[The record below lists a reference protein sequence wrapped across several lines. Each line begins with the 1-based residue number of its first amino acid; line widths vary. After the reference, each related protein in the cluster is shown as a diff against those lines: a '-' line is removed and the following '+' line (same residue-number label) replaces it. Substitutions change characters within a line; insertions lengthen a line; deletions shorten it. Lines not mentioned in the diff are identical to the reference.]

1 MKTTKTLAQISSSK
15 GFQLSEILVSWQY
28 YTEETVILAYLEI
41 KRRGIQINEEI
52 EKLITA
58 FSEALGKP
66 ISQLET
72 ELFETKNV
80 ANYQEYYQSLPKFSE
95 TVNDESKRLEKLRR
109 DQMFQREVIEK
120 KQANKDILYGGL
132 WFGGGLVVTLVSV
145 ASGKGGPI
153 AYGAVLLGGIQ
164 FFRGLM
170 KS

>member
-28 YTEETVILAYLEI
+28 YTEETVILAYSEI

-58 FSEALGKP
+58 FSDAQGKP
-66 ISQLET
+66 ILQLET
-72 ELFETKNV
+72 ELFESKNV
-80 ANYQEYYQSLPKFSE
+80 ANYQEYYNSLPTYSE
-95 TVNDESKRLEKLRR
+95 ISNEESHKLEKLRR
-109 DQMFQREVIEK
+109 DQMFQRQAMEK
-120 KQANKDILYGGL
+120 KDANKDVLYGGI
-132 WFGGGLVVTLVSV
+132 WFVGGLAVTLVSV
-145 ASGKGGPI
+145 ASGKGGFI
-153 AYGAVLLGGIQ
+153 AYGAVIFGGIQ

>member
-28 YTEETVILAYLEI
+28 YTEETVILAYSEI

-58 FSEALGKP
+58 FSDAQGKP

-72 ELFETKNV
+72 ELFESKNV
-80 ANYQEYYQSLPKFSE
+80 TNYQEYFNSLPTYSE
-95 TVNDESKRLEKLRR
+95 ISNEESHKLEKLRR
-109 DQMFQREVIEK
+109 DQMFQRQAMEK
-120 KQANKDILYGGL
+120 KDANKDVLYGGI
-132 WFGGGLVVTLVSV
+132 WFVGGLAVTLVSV
-145 ASGKGGPI
+145 ASGKGGFI
-153 AYGAVLLGGIQ
+153 AYGAVIFGGIQ

>member
-28 YTEETVILAYLEI
+28 YTEETVILAYSEI

-58 FSEALGKP
+58 FSDAQGKP

-72 ELFETKNV
+72 ELFESKNV
-80 ANYQEYYQSLPKFSE
+80 ANYQEYYNSLPTYSE
-95 TVNDESKRLEKLRR
+95 ISNEESHKLEKLRR
-109 DQMFQREVIEK
+109 DQMFQRQAMEK
-120 KQANKDILYGGL
+120 KDANKDVLYGGI
-132 WFGGGLVVTLVSV
+132 WFVGGLAVTLVSV
-145 ASGKGGPI
+145 ASGKGGFI
-153 AYGAVLLGGIQ
+153 AYGAVIFGGIQ

>member
-58 FSEALGKP
+58 FSEAQGKP

-80 ANYQEYYQSLPKFSE
+80 ANYREYYQIFP
-95 TVNDESKRLEKLRR
+95 
-109 DQMFQREVIEK
+109 
-120 KQANKDILYGGL
+120 
-132 WFGGGLVVTLVSV
+132 
-145 ASGKGGPI
+145 
-153 AYGAVLLGGIQ
+153 
-164 FFRGLM
+164 
-170 KS
+170 